1 MWLLKTKLLRWLYW
15 SHMFKGGAFDI
26 PHRAR
31 GWWHAEGT
39 SAIRLRGVHEEADSS
54 AHRRK
59 NEPMTTIEAK
69 SSPVCRLHLAQ
80 ERAFPAARGPAIR
93 TPNRIGSAAP
103 KRAKHVTLEQLRVF
117 VAVAERQHVTRAA
130 AALNV
135 AQSAVSAAI
144 AALEARHGA
153 KLFDRVGRGVELTEA
168 GALFLVEA
176 RAVLARVEA
185 AGLVLSELG
194 NLKRGTL
201 AVHASQTIA
210 SYWLPRHLVAF
221 RHKYPGIDI
230 RLTVGNTAQVAAAV
244 HEGVADL
251 GFIEGMI
258 EDPMLTKEQVAR
270 DQLVIVVGTEHAW
283 SAIDRLEPDRL
294 LETDWVLREPG
305 SGTRSTFEAALQ
317 GFGVS
322 PGASRIAL
330 ELPSNEV
337 VRAAVEAGLG
347 ATAISASVAAP
358 SLEAGLLHRVRFNLP
373 ERDFQV
379 VRHVARRRNRAAD
392 ALLSMV
398 TAPFA
403 RSSRAP

>member
-1 MWLLKTKLLRWLYW
+1 V
-15 SHMFKGGAFDI
+15 GAF
-26 PHRAR
+26 
-31 GWWHAEGT
+31 
-39 SAIRLRGVHEEADSS
+39 S
-54 AHRRK
+54 
-59 NEPMTTIEAK
+59 
-69 SSPVCRLHLAQ
+69 
-80 ERAFPAARGPAIR
+80 AARRLATGV
-93 TPNRIGSAAP
+93 PNRVGSAAR
-103 KRAKHVTLEQLRVF
+103 KGAKQVTLEQLRVF

-130 AALNV
+130 AVLNL

-153 KLFDRVGRGVELTEA
+153 KLFHRVGRGVALTEA

-176 RAVLARVEA
+176 RAILARVEA
-185 AGLVLSELG
+185 AGQVLSELG

-210 SYWLPRHLVAF
+210 GYWLPRHLVAF

-230 RLTVGNTAQVAAAV
+230 RLTIGNTAQGAAAL
-244 HEGVADL
+244 HEGAADL
-251 GFIEGMI
+251 AFIEGMI
-258 EDPMLTKEQVAR
+258 EDPMLTMEQVAR
-270 DQLVIVVGTEHAW
+270 DQLVIVVGAEHAW
-283 SAIDRLEPDRL
+283 SATDPLEPNRL
-294 LETDWVLREPG
+294 IETDWVLREPG

-322 PGASRIAL
+322 PGALRLAL
-330 ELPSNEV
+330 ELPSNEA

-358 SLEAGLLHRVRFNLP
+358 SLEAGLLHRVSFNLP

-379 VRHVARRRNRAAD
+379 VRHVARCRSRAAD

-398 TAPFA
+398 TAPIA
-403 RSSRAP
+403 RPTSTLAAPISI

>member
-1 MWLLKTKLLRWLYW
+1 M
-15 SHMFKGGAFDI
+15 
-26 PHRAR
+26 
-31 GWWHAEGT
+31 
-39 SAIRLRGVHEEADSS
+39 
-54 AHRRK
+54 
-59 NEPMTTIEAK
+59 
-69 SSPVCRLHLAQ
+69 
-80 ERAFPAARGPAIR
+80 
-93 TPNRIGSAAP
+93 
-103 KRAKHVTLEQLRVF
+103 TLEQLRVF

-130 AALNV
+130 AVLNV

-144 AALEARHGA
+144 AALEARHDVE
-153 KLFDRVGRGVELTEA
+153 LFHRVGRGVELTEA

-176 RAVLARVEA
+176 RALLARAEA

-230 RLTVGNTAQVAAAV
+230 RLTISNTAQVAAAV
-244 HEGVADL
+244 HEGAADL
-251 GFIEGMI
+251 GFVEGMI
-258 EDPMLTKEQVAR
+258 EDPMLTKERVAR
-270 DQLVIVVGTEHAW
+270 DLLVIVVGTEHAW

-294 LETDWVLREPG
+294 IETDWVLREAG

-317 GFGVS
+317 SFGVS

-358 SLEAGLLHRVRFNLP
+358 SLEAGLLHRVRFNLL

-379 VRHVARRRNRAAD
+379 VRHVARRCSRAAD

-398 TAPFA
+398 TAPVG

>member
-1 MWLLKTKLLRWLYW
+1 M
-15 SHMFKGGAFDI
+15 
-26 PHRAR
+26 
-31 GWWHAEGT
+31 
-39 SAIRLRGVHEEADSS
+39 
-54 AHRRK
+54 
-59 NEPMTTIEAK
+59 
-69 SSPVCRLHLAQ
+69 
-80 ERAFPAARGPAIR
+80 
-93 TPNRIGSAAP
+93 
-103 KRAKHVTLEQLRVF
+103 TLEQLRVF

-130 AALNV
+130 AVLNL

-144 AALEARHGA
+144 AALEGRHGA

-176 RAVLARVEA
+176 RAILARVEA

-210 SYWLPRHLVAF
+210 SCWLPRHLVAF
-221 RHKYPGIDI
+221 RRQYPGIDI

-244 HEGVADL
+244 HEGAADL

-258 EDPMLTKEQVAR
+258 EDPMLTKKQVAR

-294 LETDWVLREPG
+294 IETDWVLRESG

-317 GFGVS
+317 GFGLS
-322 PGASRIAL
+322 GASRIAL

-379 VRHVARRRNRAAD
+379 VWHVARCRSRAAD

-398 TAPFA
+398 RVPTRGTGPLRLALA
-403 RSSRAP
+403 GATHSGSSGVGSHGSRSAGKVTPHPSGVNWNDN